1 MPARLEVCHT
11 DIWTTRQQINIASNS
26 GQLEINLLT
35 RAQIIRR
42 TALEYNAK
50 RPSHCYLLSAVI
62 SIRKRISYIAQQSSN
77 VSATWPMSR
86 DPYSLT
92 VNRRDAQNWSSHAA
106 CPSYDTQVTGS
117 HTCDTQI
124 PGHALKLDH
133 TQVQR
138 AKLRNGP
145 YDHTKQTQRAKKNQ
159 VRLVYTMRQD

>member
-1 MPARLEVCHT
+1 LVHTVLSEPIQTHSDCYSLQSDFHRRTAGRKTRTKTATHGINADKTRSMNSLDSRSISPAIVV
-11 DIWTTRQQINIASNS
+11 NS
-26 GQLEINLLT
+26 T

-106 CPSYDTQVTGS
+106 CPSYHSSDWQS
-117 HTCDTQI
+117 D
-124 PGHALKLDH
+124 L
-133 TQVQR
+133 
-138 AKLRNGP
+138 
-145 YDHTKQTQRAKKNQ
+145 
-159 VRLVYTMRQD
+159 